1 MDTRIITQTYIEA
14 IGRMRPFFTSN
25 SEAAKK
31 YRDDLFLMGPFYHR
45 IFPYDKFIMLDAD
58 LKFRIDIAELYDMFE
73 DFSNNQVMGVGV
85 DLAPHYRI
93 AFREYRKNNPDTMV
107 GEPGRFQVNY
117 GKKIGKLLNIHRQ
130 LHTKCMLF
138 IPSSQYF

>member
-1 MDTRIITQTYIEA
+1 MDTHFITQTYIEA
-14 IGRMRPFFTSN
+14 IGKMRPFFTSN

-31 YRDDLFLMGPFYHR
+31 YRDDLFLIGPFYHR
-45 IFPYDKFIMLDAD
+45 IFPYNKFIMLDAD

-93 AFREYRKNNPDTMV
+93 AFREYRKTNPNTMV
-107 GEPGRFQVNY
+107 GEPGRFQV
-117 GKKIGKLLNIHRQ
+117 KKIFS
-130 LHTKCMLF
+130 CF
-138 IPSSQYF
+138 

>member
-1 MDTRIITQTYIEA
+1 
-14 IGRMRPFFTSN
+14 MRPFFTSN

-45 IFPYDKFIMLDAD
+45 IFPYEKFIMLDAD

-93 AFREYRKNNPDTMV
+93 AFREYRKKNPDTSV
-107 GEPGRFQVNY
+107 GEPGRFQVRNLFRPLLKY
-117 GKKIGKLLNIHRQ
+117 YSQTVTMIKLSF
-130 LHTKCMLF
+130 TY
-138 IPSSQYF
+138 SASYE

>member
-1 MDTRIITQTYIEA
+1 MDTHFITQTYIEA
-14 IGRMRPFFTSN
+14 IGKMRPFFTSN

-45 IFPYDKFIMLDAD
+45 IFPYKKFIMLDAD

-93 AFREYRKNNPDTMV
+93 AFREYRKKNPNTMV
-107 GEPGRFQVNY
+107 GEPGRFQVRNLFRLLLIISET
-117 GKKIGKLLNIHRQ
+117 KIFFTQCNSYAFSIKL
-130 LHTKCMLF
+130 
-138 IPSSQYF
+138 Y

>member
-1 MDTRIITQTYIEA
+1 MDTHFITQTYIDA
-14 IGRMRPFFTSN
+14 IGKMRPFFTSN

-45 IFPYDKFIMLDAD
+45 IFPYKKFIMLDAD

-73 DFSNNQVMGVGV
+73 DFSNDQVMGVGV

-93 AFREYRKNNPDTMV
+93 AFREYRKKNPNTMV
-107 GEPGRFQVNY
+107 GEPGRFQVN
-117 GKKIGKLLNIHRQ
+117 KESI
-130 LHTKCMLF
+130 
-138 IPSSQYF
+138 